1 MNWIHRALAAL
12 LLALSLSLTAA
23 ASPDQDPPGR
33 VGRLRSADGPVW
45 LARGDGSATLDHRR
59 ESLRNWPVSQGD
71 RLRTGHDARAEVD
84 LGSTRLR
91 LDEDSELLL
100 DQVDD
105 DHVVLRLDRGGL
117 AVVLQDPDVAR
128 EFRIDTPAGRH
139 QPLGPG
145 SFRFDARQAD
155 RDDFSA
161 TAWRSPL
168 RIEQEDATMTLRP
181 GQRVEWTADGG
192 WRRTLP
198 VADAFA
204 RWALVQ
210 DDTPAAPD
218 PAPAEMTGADQLRQ
232 HGDWNHTADW
242 GWLWTPQGVG
252 PGWAPYREGR
262 WAWVAP
268 WGWTWID
275 DLPWGFAP
283 FHYGRWVWWRDR
295 WGWAPGARVARPV
308 YAPALVAWSGMP
320 GVSWSISIG
329 SGVRWHP
336 LAPREVYVPVY
347 RSSPRHVREL
357 NQHHGVDAPLWRRA
371 AERPDEVR
379 QESRFRYGGFAP
391 GISTP
396 RPARPAPELDR
407 RTERWPDRGPDRL
420 PERPAER
427 RPDPRPPAW
436 NLPAPPPVRERGDGR
451 DSPRDGRP
459 NDRRGEGRDDRWN
472 DRPDDRADDRRSP
485 HGDDRWP
492 PRGADRGDGLP
503 GTPRAS
509 RPDAAPPV
517 QRGLPAGGIVPLPN
531 PVPNPLPNPMVGGRP
546 GLPESTTP
554 RPPVLVSPAPPAL
567 RPAPAAPPA
576 SAPGRGPQ
584 RPETTTGRESP
595 RPVRPAPPHGDERR

>member
-1 MNWIHRALAAL
+1 LNWTHRTLAVL
-12 LLALSLSLTAA
+12 LLALSLAATAA
-23 ASPDQDPPGR
+23 QAQDPPGR

-45 LARGDGSATLDHRR
+45 LTRSDGSATLEHPR

-71 RLRTGHDARAEVD
+71 RLRTGHGARAEID

-91 LDEDSELLL
+91 LDEDSALRLE
-100 DQVDD
+100 QVDD
-105 DHVVLRLDRGGL
+105 DHVVLQLDQGGL
-117 AVVLQDPDVAR
+117 ALVLQDPDVAR
-128 EFRIDTPAGRH
+128 EFRIDTAAGRH

-145 SFRFDARQAD
+145 SFRFDARQED

-168 RIEQEDATMTLRP
+168 RIEQDDATLTLRP
-181 GQRVEWTADGG
+181 GQRAEWTADGG

-198 VADAFA
+198 AADAFA

-210 DDTPAAPD
+210 DDAPATPD
-218 PAPAEMTGADQLRQ
+218 PASTEMTGVDQLRQ

-242 GWLWTPQGVG
+242 GWLWTPQDVG

-295 WGWAPGARVARPV
+295 WNWAPGARVARVV
-308 YAPALVAWSGMP
+308 YAPALVAWSGTP
-320 GVSWSISIG
+320 GVSWSIRIG

-347 RSSPRHVREL
+347 RSSLRHVREL
-357 NQHHGVDAPLWRRA
+357 NQPHGVDAPLWQRA

-379 QESRFRYGGFAP
+379 QETRFRYGGFAP
-391 GISTP
+391 GISQP
-396 RPARPAPELDR
+396 RPSHPAPAPDR
-407 RTERWPDRGPDRL
+407 RMERWPDRSPDR
-420 PERPAER
+420 PADRPAER
-427 RPDPRPPAW
+427 RADPRPPAW
-436 NLPAPPPVRERGDGR
+436 NLPMPAPARELD
-451 DSPRDGRP
+451 
-459 NDRRGEGRDDRWN
+459 DRRGHWPDPRRDSRPDERRASGQDDRQH
-472 DRPDDRADDRRSP
+472 DRSSERPHLGPDPRRSSR
-485 HGDDRWP
+485 GDDRWP
-492 PRGADRGDGLP
+492 PRGPDRGDGIDGP
-503 GTPRAS
+503 PRAG
-509 RPDAAPPV
+509 RPDAPPPV
-517 QRGLPAGGIVPLPN
+517 QRGLPAGGIVALPN
-531 PVPNPLPNPMVGGRP
+531 PVPQPLPNPMVGGRP
-546 GLPESTTP
+546 GLPEP
-554 RPPVLVSPAPPAL
+554 LAPPAARPAPPAS
-567 RPAPAAPPA
+567 PA

-584 RPETTTGRESP
+584 RPETNTGRESS